1 MANKVKITFL
11 GTSAQIPTARRNH
24 SSILLNYGGENILVD
39 CGEGTQRQFRLAK
52 LNPCRISRILI
63 THIHGDH
70 VFGLPGL
77 ISTLNFSEYTKTLS
91 IYGPRGIK
99 KFLENFLEM
108 KKVKRSFKIE
118 IKEVDGKFF
127 ETDDF
132 YLESEKME
140 HGIQT
145 NAYNFVIKDKLR
157 IDKKKLS
164 KFKIPSGPLLKS
176 LKEGKGITH
185 NGKKF
190 KSKDLTYTEKGK
202 KVSFVLDTLYN
213 PRIKSFVKG
222 ADVFICESSFGSD
235 LKDFAKEKLH
245 MTAEQAGKVAK
256 EAKVKKLFLTHISQR
271 YELNQKILL
280 SDARKN
286 FKDVKIAEDFDRVE
300 I

>member
-164 KFKIPSGPLLKS
+164 KLKIPSGPLLKS

-190 KSKDLTYTEKGK
+190 KSKDLTYEEKGK
-202 KVSFVLDTLYN
+202 KVSFVLDTRYN
-213 PRIKSFVKG
+213 PRIKNFVKR

-286 FKDVKIAEDFDRVE
+286 FKDVKIAEDFDSVE